1 MSSRDR
7 VSDYAEAF
15 YSASWERWLA
25 ALQSAAQQLA
35 EHPELRTRLD
45 GSRSDFSQIQP
56 LVDKILPG
64 DVDRPVRNL
73 LYTVV
78 QRGDLA
84 LLEGIIEALRA
95 RVRQRE
101 AGPTE
106 VEIVS
111 AVPLTDDERQML
123 VAKLEEQHGALTIR
137 YRVDP
142 QILGGLIVRIG
153 DELID
158 NSVASRLAAMRQ
170 ALGIRT
176 AG

>member
-1 MSSRDR
+1 MSARDR
-7 VSDYAEAF
+7 VGDYAEAF
-15 YSASWERWLA
+15 YDAAWERWLA
-25 ALQSAAQQLA
+25 ALQSAARQLA
-35 EHPELRTRLD
+35 EHPDLRARLE
-45 GSRSDFSQIQP
+45 GSRSDLGQIQA
-56 LVDKILPG
+56 LVDKILPA
-64 DVDRPVRNL
+64 DADQPVRNL
-73 LYTVV
+73 LYTLV
-78 QRGDLA
+78 QRGDLG
-84 LLEGIIEALRA
+84 LLEDLNEALRE
-95 RVRQRE
+95 RVQQKE

-111 AVPLTDDERQML
+111 AVPLTDAEQRTL
-123 VAKLEEQHGALTIR
+123 KARLEEQHVALAIR

>member
-7 VSDYAEAF
+7 VSDYADAF
-15 YSASWERWLA
+15 YEAAWERWLA
-25 ALQSAAQQLA
+25 ALGSAAQRLA
-35 EHPELRTRLD
+35 EHPELQARLE
-45 GSRSDFSQIQP
+45 GGRSDLSQIQAS
-56 LVDKILPG
+56 VDGILPA

-73 LYTVV
+73 LYTLV

-84 LLEGIIEALRA
+84 SLEDITEALRA
-95 RVRQRE
+95 RVRRKE

-111 AVPLTDDERQML
+111 AVALTDAERQAL
-123 VAKLEEQHGALTIR
+123 VAKLEGRGPLAIR

-142 QILGGLIVRIG
+142 QILGGLIVRVG

-158 NSVASRLAAMRQ
+158 NSVATRLAAMRQ
-170 ALGIRT
+170 ALGVRT

>member
-15 YSASWERWLA
+15 YDAAWERWLG
-25 ALQSAAQQLA
+25 ALGSVVQKLA
-35 EHPELRTRLD
+35 GQPELYARLEA
-45 GSRSDFSQIQP
+45 GRSDVGQIQAA
-56 LVDKILPG
+56 VDRLLPA
-64 DVDRPVRNL
+64 DADRPVRNL
-73 LYTVV
+73 LYTLV

-84 LLEGIIEALRA
+84 LLEGITDSLRE
-95 RVRQRE
+95 RVRRKE

-111 AVPLTDDERQML
+111 AVALTDGEREAL
-123 VAKLEEQHGALTIR
+123 VAKLEGRGPLAIR

-142 QILGGLIVRIG
+142 QILGGLIIRVG

-158 NSVASRLAAMRQ
+158 SSVATRLAAMRQ
-170 ALGIRT
+170 ALGVR
-176 AG
+176 AVG

>member
-7 VSDYAEAF
+7 VSDYADAF
-15 YSASWERWLA
+15 YDAAWERWLA
-25 ALQSAAQQLA
+25 ALGSAAQQLA
-35 EHPELRTRLD
+35 EHPDLHARLE
-45 GSRSDFSQIQP
+45 GSQSDLSQMQA
-56 LVDKILPG
+56 LVDKILPA

-73 LYTVV
+73 LYTLA

-84 LLEGIIEALRA
+84 LLEGLLESLRE
-95 RVRQRE
+95 RVRRKE

-111 AVPLTDDERQML
+111 AIALTDEERKAL
-123 VAKLEEQHGALTIR
+123 LAKLEERGPLAIR

-158 NSVASRLAAMRQ
+158 NSVATRLAAMRQ
-170 ALGIRT
+170 ALGVRS

>member
-15 YSASWERWLA
+15 YDAAWERWLA

-35 EHPELRTRLD
+35 EHPELRTRLE
-45 GSRSDFSQIQP
+45 GSRSDSGQIQA
-56 LVDKILPG
+56 LVDNILPA
-64 DVDRPVRNL
+64 DADRPVRNL
-73 LYTVV
+73 LYTLV

-84 LLEGIIEALRA
+84 LLEGLNEALRA
-95 RVRQRE
+95 RVRQKE
-101 AGPTE
+101 ARPTE

-111 AVPLTDDERQML
+111 AVPLTDEERQTL
-123 VAKLEEQHGALTIR
+123 EARLEEQHGALAIR